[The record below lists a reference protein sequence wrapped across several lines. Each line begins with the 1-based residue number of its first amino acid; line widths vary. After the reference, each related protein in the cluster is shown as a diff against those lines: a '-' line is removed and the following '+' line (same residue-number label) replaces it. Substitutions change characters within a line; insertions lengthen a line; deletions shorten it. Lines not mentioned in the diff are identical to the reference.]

1 MTSLSSKA
9 LPYVSVGI
17 SFVIAI
23 LSIVGYG
30 EQVNNVLALLIPV
43 LATTAGGGLI
53 NAHIKAGVEKA
64 KTLQE
69 GGHLEALV
77 KQAVAEFEKTK
88 TGTATSPT

>member
-1 MTSLSSKA
+1 MASLSSKA

-23 LSIVGYG
+23 LAILGYG

-53 NAHIKAGVEKA
+53 NEHIKAGVEKSKA
-64 KTLQE
+64 LQE

-77 KQAVAEFEKTK
+77 KQVVSEVEKSRTEDTTK
-88 TGTATSPT
+88 